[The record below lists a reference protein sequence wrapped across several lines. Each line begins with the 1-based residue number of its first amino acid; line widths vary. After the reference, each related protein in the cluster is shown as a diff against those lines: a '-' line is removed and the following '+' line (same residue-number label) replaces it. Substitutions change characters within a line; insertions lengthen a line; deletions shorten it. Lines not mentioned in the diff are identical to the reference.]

1 MSERGRKK
9 KTIKNNKKATKDK
22 KSVTLK
28 LDDGKTV
35 LAKKYI

>member
-1 MSERGRKK
+1 MSERGGKR

-22 KSVTLK
+22 KSATLK

-35 LAKKYI
+35 PEKRYI